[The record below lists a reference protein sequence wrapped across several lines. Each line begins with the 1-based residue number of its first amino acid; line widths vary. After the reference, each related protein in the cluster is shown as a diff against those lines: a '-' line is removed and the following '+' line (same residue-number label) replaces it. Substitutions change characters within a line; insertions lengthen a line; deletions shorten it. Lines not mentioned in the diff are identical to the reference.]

1 MGEVVWAELLSQS
14 GHEKQCIIL
23 HHCFSC
29 THGPGAVMALRIRL
43 AADTSACISTDG
55 CSEAVLVA
63 VRALDYHTEAHVL
76 QFVGERE

>member
-1 MGEVVWAELLSQS
+1 
-14 GHEKQCIIL
+14 
-23 HHCFSC
+23 
-29 THGPGAVMALRIRL
+29 MALRIRL